1 MRCKLL
7 TFLTQ
12 TAIACAFM
20 VMVGCAT
27 LFKGSSAPVTIN
39 SSPGSANV
47 EIKRSDGLVLQQ
59 GRTPMTARLN
69 KGKEYTVAISL
80 DGYETQTVSVYKD
93 GIETVA
99 ICNLGSIPFWAID
112 YVTGAMFKLAPLSIN
127 VQLKEVTALDRGSSV
142 LYAFL
147 TIVNEDGTQQ
157 YATIKMVPTIAA
169 N

>member
-1 MRCKLL
+1 MWCRLL

-12 TAIACAFM
+12 TAVACAFM

-27 LFKGSSAPVTIN
+27 LFKGSSTPVTIN
-39 SSPGSANV
+39 SSPDSANV
-47 EIKRSDGLVLQQ
+47 EIKRSDGLVVQQ
-59 GRTPMTARLN
+59 GLTPMTVKLN
-69 KGKEYTVAISL
+69 KGKEYAVAIRL
-80 DGYETQTVSVYKD
+80 DGYETQTVPIVKD

-99 ICNLGSIPFWAID
+99 FCNLGSIPFWAVD
-112 YVTGAMFKLAPLSIN
+112 YVTGAMFKLAPLTIN

-157 YATIKMVPTIAA
+157 YATIKMVPIAA